1 MNNFKQYKIVW
12 FKIVFKQQLDA
23 SQYSVTLLLL
33 VPEVLMQETVINF
46 SYHVRCYF
54 PRCIVVGSESMLG
67 SAHCWHGDATT
78 APKTLKHQ
86 LGRAV
91 TSGGANT
98 FTDVINKLNEA
109 KLSGKVT
116 MVTSIDSCEVDDD
129 VIVDVVCFCFYS
141 INLLLT
147 VLI

>member
-1 MNNFKQYKIVW
+1 
-12 FKIVFKQQLDA
+12 
-23 SQYSVTLLLL
+23 
-33 VPEVLMQETVINF
+33 MQETVINF

-129 VIVDVVCFCFYS
+129 VIVDVVCFVF
-141 INLLLT
+141 IL
-147 VLI
+147 